1 MSESGYSNILKQAAD
16 LANFQHSDN
25 ATLSFWGELKQFKL
39 IITHKHEGLGLFA
52 STDASLGKPPNP
64 DPEPSPGPQPAEG
77 KFSYNSWDEVM
88 GTVELSFNATNSN
101 GFSIVFS
108 NGDKVVGKY
117 EGGSDGM
124 QGGDGTF
131 KWVM

>member
-1 MSESGYSNILKQAAD
+1 MSESGYFNFLKQAAAD
-16 LANFQHSDN
+16 LANFQQSDN
-25 ATLSFWGELKQFKL
+25 ATLSFSEETKSFHL
-39 IITHKHEGLGLFA
+39 IIINKHQGFGRFA
-52 STDASLGKPPNP
+52 ATDASLGKPPITT
-64 DPEPSPGPQPAEG
+64 PGTQPVEG

-88 GTVELSFNATNSN
+88 GTAELSFNATNSN

>member
-1 MSESGYSNILKQAAD
+1 MSESGYFNFLKQAAD
-16 LANFQHSDN
+16 LANFQQSDN
-25 ATLSFWGELKQFKL
+25 ATLSFSEETRSFHL
-39 IITHKHEGLGLFA
+39 IIINKHQGFGQSA
-52 STDASLGKPPNP
+52 ATDASLGKPTIP